1 MHCVIPRYCLKDFL
15 VYKLPY
21 ITVMNLAEYY
31 KLQPLNIAD
40 VMQIFTL
47 QKVKQEEIVDG
58 KFDLESVSPDSTSD
72 IVIISYKN
80 ERYLNGNLNN
90 LDFYFSE
97 PLNVSAVGVP
107 QQLNNE
113 QAIIQRIDVNVNSV
127 MGFTLVKKDL
137 PFIIIYSDQGTK
149 ILSMSDLNPPKPV
162 VKSKKRSVKKRKR
175 KSKKR
180 AKKSSSKSQNKNKSV
195 RKG

>member
-1 MHCVIPRYCLKDFL
+1 
-15 VYKLPY
+15 
-21 ITVMNLAEYY
+21 MNLAEYY

-40 VMQIFTL
+40 IMQIFTL
-47 QKVKQEEIVDG
+47 QKVKQEEIIDG
-58 KFDLESVSPDSTSD
+58 KFDLESVSPDPTTD
-72 IVIISYKN
+72 IVIITYKN
-80 ERYLNGNLNN
+80 ERYLNGNLSN

-97 PLNVSAVGVP
+97 PLNVLAVGVP

-113 QAIIQRIDVNVNSV
+113 QVIIQRIDLNVNSV
-127 MGFTLVKKDL
+127 VGFTLVKKDL
-137 PFIIIYSDQGTK
+137 PFIIIYSDKGTK

-162 VKSKKRSVKKRKR
+162 VKNKKRSVKKRKR

-180 AKKSSSKSQNKNKSV
+180 AKKSSSKSQNKSKSV